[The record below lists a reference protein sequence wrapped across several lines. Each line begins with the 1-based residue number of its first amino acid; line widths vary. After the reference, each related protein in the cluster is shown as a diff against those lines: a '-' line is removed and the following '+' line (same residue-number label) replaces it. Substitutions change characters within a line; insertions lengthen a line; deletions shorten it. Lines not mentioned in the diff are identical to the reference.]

1 MAKSLSLLIGMRFLL
16 AKSRNRFISFISM
29 SAMLG
34 IAVGILVL
42 TIILSAM
49 NGFERELTNKLLS
62 VVPHGEI
69 TAVNPP
75 MRDWQ
80 ATMVQ
85 AKQQNNVVGAAPF
98 IKLSSLI
105 IQGNDLKGVELIGI
119 DPSLESQVSS
129 ISQFIAADAWSRL
142 GSQKGLII
150 LGQGII
156 KDLDLALGDKVHLM
170 LPQPTVDGRL
180 TAPKSVSFTLAGAF
194 KFGGQIDYT
203 QAYINLGDARAISG
217 NASGSAQGV
226 DGIRLKYADVFSAQ
240 LTTRQV
246 AQAVNKYLYVSDWT
260 RTQGHLYTDIQM
272 VKIITYIVLFLV
284 IGVAS
289 FNIVS
294 TLVMAVQDKESE
306 IAILLTMGL
315 TQARVMRIFI
325 VQGMLNAL
333 LGCTLGGVLGYVVA
347 TNLADIMAKF
357 EQLFGLKLLS
367 GDVYFI
373 DFLPSQFQWQDL
385 ALLISATLVISF
397 VATLY
402 PAYKAA
408 DIKPALVL
416 GQ

>member
-1 MAKSLSLLIGMRFLL
+1 MDKSISLLIGLRFLL
-16 AKSRNRFISFISM
+16 AKSSNRFISFISM

-75 MRDWQ
+75 LRDWR
-80 ATMVQ
+80 ATMAQ

-98 IKLSSLI
+98 IKISSLI

-119 DPSLESQVSS
+119 DPGLESQVSS
-129 ISQFIAADAWSRL
+129 ISKFVEPAAWSQLRV
-142 GSQKGLII
+142 QTGLII

-156 KDLDLALGDKVHLM
+156 KDLGLALGDKVHLM
-170 LPQPTVDGRL
+170 LPQPAVNGRL
-180 TAPKSVSFTLAGAF
+180 TTPKSVSFTLAGAF
-194 KFGGQIDYT
+194 KFGGKIDYT
-203 QAYINLGDARAISG
+203 QAYINLDDARNIT
-217 NASGSAQGV
+217 GSAQGV
-226 DGIRLKYADVFSAQ
+226 DGIRLKFADVFSAQ

-246 AQAVNKYLYVSDWT
+246 ALAANKHVYVSDWT
-260 RTQGHLYTDIQM
+260 RTQGHLYTDIKM
-272 VKIITYIVLFLV
+272 VKLITYIVLFLV

-333 LGCTLGGVLGYVVA
+333 LGCLLGGVSGYLVA
-347 TNLADIMAKF
+347 TNLAAIMATI
-357 EQLFGLKLLS
+357 ESLFGLQFLS

-385 ALLISATLVISF
+385 ALLIGVTLVISF

-402 PAYKAA
+402 PARKAA
-408 DIKPALVL
+408 GFKPALVW